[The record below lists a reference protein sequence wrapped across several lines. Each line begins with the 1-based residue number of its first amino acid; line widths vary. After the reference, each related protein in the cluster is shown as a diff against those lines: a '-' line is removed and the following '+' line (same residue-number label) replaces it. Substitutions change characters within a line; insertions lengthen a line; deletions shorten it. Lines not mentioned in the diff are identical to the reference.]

1 MNRKRFAVAICVMML
16 FFVAVGVYGYMLEQA
31 EEGDMLEAELSEQ
44 SEEIEAAETDQG
56 EQSVETDMDGETE
69 GEEYDEEEIEEVEE
83 EETDEDLPEPPPEF
97 GFDLHHGNFVERI
110 LPWQDEEGIFYV
122 FLPSYGKTSELV
134 LSADFPAKI
143 LFDGHRKM
151 PGDRFKGVYFGKRY
165 NIGVAGE
172 EYQVTQIEFRRSS
185 GMPTMHIT
193 TEDEEYFDS
202 DDKDLK
208 EPMTVSLF
216 DKDGARETLE
226 LSGTIKG
233 RGNSTWLADKKPYQ
247 IKLDEKESLLGMGSA
262 KKWLLLA
269 NAYDETNMKNKIV
282 LDLAQKLFSDWSP
295 QGEFVDVYMN
305 GRYNGLYLLTEKI
318 EVKENRVAK
327 DTVCLLEQETVRRAL
342 DQAYVTDKGIAVE
355 INYPEDC
362 SAREYDKI
370 SKSVQQ
376 MENAL
381 FAKGGSWKKYI
392 DADSWAAR
400 YLIDE
405 FSGNYDAN
413 KLSSFFYANAEKDG
427 HYYFYGGPVWDYD
440 KAFMQ
445 ENAEG
450 TPYMFAVAAEY
461 RRRSMWTPYYRRLLE
476 KQGFSKKVE
485 NIYKKKLRS
494 KIKALDK
501 NGFDRLRKKLEVAS
515 ENNYIRW
522 KPFNPPVGYRHDT
535 LEEALDA
542 LHEYIEAKM
551 ALMDDKWI
559 AGTPYYIVGIEPSV
573 SGRMREYE
581 VRAGEEF
588 ASFPDVRYYHIKN
601 PVWYD
606 RKTKEQYTEPF
617 VPTGD
622 IYLLLTRNQTLG
634 GEE

>member
-1 MNRKRFAVAICVMML
+1 MFL
-16 FFVAVGVYGYMLEQA
+16 LGVY
-31 EEGDMLEAELSEQ
+31 
-44 SEEIEAAETDQG
+44 
-56 EQSVETDMDGETE
+56 
-69 GEEYDEEEIEEVEE
+69 
-83 EETDEDLPEPPPEF
+83 
-97 GFDLHHGNFVERI
+97 
-110 LPWQDEEGIFYV
+110 
-122 FLPSYGKTSELV
+122 
-134 LSADFPAKI
+134 
-143 LFDGHRKM
+143 
-151 PGDRFKGVYFGKRY
+151 
-165 NIGVAGE
+165 
-172 EYQVTQIEFRRSS
+172 
-185 GMPTMHIT
+185 
-193 TEDEEYFDS
+193 
-202 DDKDLK
+202 
-208 EPMTVSLF
+208 
-216 DKDGARETLE
+216 
-226 LSGTIKG
+226 
-233 RGNSTWLADKKPYQ
+233 
-247 IKLDEKESLLGMGSA
+247 
-262 KKWLLLA
+262 
-269 NAYDETNMKNKIV
+269 
-282 LDLAQKLFSDWSP
+282 
-295 QGEFVDVYMN
+295 
-305 GRYNGLYLLTEKI
+305 
-318 EVKENRVAK
+318 
-327 DTVCLLEQETVRRAL
+327 
-342 DQAYVTDKGIAVE
+342 
-355 INYPEDC
+355 
-362 SAREYDKI
+362 
-370 SKSVQQ
+370 

-413 KLSSFFYANAEKDG
+413 KLSSFFYANAEKDR

-476 KQGFSKKVE
+476 KQGFSKKAE

-542 LHEYIEAKM
+542 LHEYIEAKL

-606 RKTKEQYTEPF
+606 RTAKEEQYTEPF

-622 IYLLLTRNQTLG
+622 IYLLLKRNQVRG
-634 GEE
+634 GR